1 MNETQKSRIEELRR
15 DGIGYASI
23 AESLGLTKDQVS
35 GYCRRHG
42 LAGKRC
48 DAREKRK
55 PRGTACARCGSPI
68 EQTPGRKPRRFCSDE
83 CRKDWWN
90 AHPER
95 VRRKAV
101 YEFTCAGCGRPFTA
115 YGNSHRKYCSHACY
129 IADRYGK
136 EEGHGQA

>member
-1 MNETQKSRIEELRR
+1 MNETQRTRIEELRR
-15 DGIGYASI
+15 DGMGYASI
-23 AESLGLTKDQVS
+23 AESLGLTKSQVS

-42 LAGKRC
+42 LMGKRC
-48 DAREKRK
+48 DPHERRK
-55 PRGTACARCGSPI
+55 PRGTACARCGKPI
-68 EQTPGRKPRRFCSDE
+68 EQRPGRKPRRFCSDE
-83 CRKDWWN
+83 CRKEWWN

-101 YEFTCAGCGRPFTA
+101 YEFTCAGCGRPFSA

-136 EEGHGQA
+136 GAGHG